1 MSVHVGMGQVT
12 HHLIQLQTSV
22 DVCTMCVGVCGC
34 VCVHVCMCMCTYVC
48 MCMCICVYVHMC
60 MCVCVCAWVM

>member
-22 DVCTMCVGVCGC
+22 GVCTMCVGVCGACVCMC
-34 VCVHVCMCMCTYVC
+34 VCVCARVCVC
-48 MCMCICVYVHMC
+48 VCVYVYMC
-60 MCVCVCAWVM
+60 MCVCVCVCA